1 MRFVPTVKEQIS
13 SAS

>member
-1 MRFVPTVKEQIS
+1 MRFVPTVEEQIS